1 MIMNLLNSA
10 SSDRSSHEDKR
21 PYSYNNI
28 NPNYIQ
34 NYINEIGNQNVNNS
48 IDINYEERMENIR
61 KKFGNAFVI
70 KCLLKKQIEE
80 IQYTKNLAEE
90 LGDICTICME
100 NFIEHVIISKTPCE
114 HIFHKKCFDTYL
126 KGIQKKDKLLCP
138 NCHQNLLI
146 NKKYLKLR
154 ARTKMIE
161 VKQKKSSKKDIKD
174 IKEIKESELN
184 LENDFKN
191 RNSVMINK
199 NEENIVINNNNE
211 IILLKK
217 KSPKLKN
224 KIGENKNININNYK
238 KKDEDN
244 IYNPLQIRIRKK
256 ESYSKFDKDTIIPIG
271 DQNEN
276 IDKSENEKNKKRNIV
291 FISNFDKNNCNSL
304 KNSLTNNESKSKL
317 YIKKRKINLNAIN
330 SEREAIMVAKKTC
343 GAINSSSK
351 QEN

>member
-1 MIMNLLNSA
+1 M
-10 SSDRSSHEDKR
+10 
-21 PYSYNNI
+21 
-28 NPNYIQ
+28 
-34 NYINEIGNQNVNNS
+34 
-48 IDINYEERMENIR
+48 
-61 KKFGNAFVI
+61 
-70 KCLLKKQIEE
+70 
-80 IQYTKNLAEE
+80 
-90 LGDICTICME
+90 
-100 NFIEHVIISKTPCE
+100 
-114 HIFHKKCFDTYL
+114 
-126 KGIQKKDKLLCP
+126 
-138 NCHQNLLI
+138 
-146 NKKYLKLR
+146 
-154 ARTKMIE
+154 
-161 VKQKKSSKKDIKD
+161 
-174 IKEIKESELN
+174 
-184 LENDFKN
+184 
-191 RNSVMINK
+191 
-199 NEENIVINNNNE
+199 
-211 IILLKK
+211 
-217 KSPKLKN
+217 KN